1 MKEKEFTEQDSLEL
15 ITQMIQ
21 QSKRNM
27 KVGNGNILLCYGYPA
42 VILSVVVYF
51 LVHTTGN
58 SVWAALWFLMFTP
71 SFWIAFRRCP
81 KSARSPTAIQC
92 RGCSTG
98 GRW

>member
-71 SFWIAFRRCP
+71 SLWIAFR
-81 KSARSPTAIQC
+81 KKKDVSVITHMDKAI
-92 RGCSTG
+92 S
-98 GRW
+98 